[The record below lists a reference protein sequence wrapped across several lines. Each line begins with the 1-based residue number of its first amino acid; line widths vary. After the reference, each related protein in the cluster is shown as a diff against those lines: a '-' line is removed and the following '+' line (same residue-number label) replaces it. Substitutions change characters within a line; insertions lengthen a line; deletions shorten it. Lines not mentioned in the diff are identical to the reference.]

1 MSLAAELY
9 LFNQNL
15 ILSASERFE
24 RHTNEFYDVPLF
36 PWLPPTPQGKI
47 ERREQTSQFGFR
59 WHPLSFATVKGNW
72 GNYYRLPT
80 FLELF
85 GNLGSVTGRADLES
99 EEGLNR
105 DIGLIL
111 HAEQLG
117 RFREIFFEAVYLDN
131 EADNLIL
138 FFPNSQRTSRPTNIG
153 SASITGWE
161 LSLAGLVMEQFL
173 LSGNY
178 TLLRTEDTSDI
189 PYYNGNQLASRPR
202 HEAAFSLSFIREK
215 INLTYEIHHIGANF
229 LDRANFNEVPARN
242 IHSLVLKLDTP
253 LKGLSFTAEGRNL
266 SDNRI
271 SDLGGFPLPGQ
282 VFYSTLSYEH

>member
-1 MSLAAELY
+1 MTDL
-9 LFNQNL
+9 
-15 ILSASERFE
+15 
-24 RHTNEFYDVPLF
+24 
-36 PWLPPTPQGKI
+36 
-47 ERREQTSQFGFR
+47 
-59 WHPLSFATVKGNW
+59 VK
-72 GNYYRLPT
+72 
-80 FLELF
+80 F
-85 GNLGSVTGRADLES
+85 
-99 EEGLNR
+99 
-105 DIGLIL
+105 
-111 HAEQLG
+111 
-117 RFREIFFEAVYLDN
+117 RFRKFDKS
-131 EADNLIL
+131 AD
-138 FFPNSQRTSRPTNIG
+138 T
-153 SASITGWE
+153 
-161 LSLAGLVMEQFL
+161 AGLVMEQFL

-229 LDRANFNEVPARN
+229 LDRANFNEVPART